1 MEERTLARVGA
12 VAAMAGA
19 VVGIVFNVLHPR
31 PEDIDSTLS
40 ELEMVE
46 DSGIW
51 LFDHYMLGI
60 AIALGLLGGVAISR
74 SYAEESARSW
84 GRFALVAQV
93 IGVAIGFLTISVDG
107 MIMDKVTDEWAAA
120 GGGTGTPEFVTAA
133 AVANVSL
140 GLFTALIGSLF
151 GLAATLFGLA
161 GLSSNTYPRWLGA
174 LVLAGGVLGFAA
186 GTIQFLGGISD
197 LSATILFLPASIAFT
212 VWLFASGWYLWQRTN
227 REPEVARAT
236 VP

>member
-19 VVGIVFNVLHPR
+19 VVGLVFNVLHPR
-31 PEDIDSTLS
+31 PDDIDSVLS
-40 ELEMVE
+40 ELEMVQ
-46 DSGIW
+46 DSSIW

-84 GRFALVAQV
+84 GRFALVAQI

-107 MIMDKVTDEWAAA
+107 MIMDKVTGEWAAA

-151 GLAATLFGLA
+151 GVTATLFGLA
-161 GLSSNTYPRWLGA
+161 GLSSATYPRWLGV

-186 GTIQFLGGISD
+186 ATIQFLGGISD
-197 LSATILFLPASIAFT
+197 LSATVLFLPASIAFT
-212 VWLFASGWYLWQRTN
+212 VWLFASGWYLWQRTS
-227 REPEVARAT
+227 REPEVTR
-236 VP
+236 VPVP

>member
-1 MEERTLARVGA
+1 MGERTLARVGA

-51 LFDHYMLGI
+51 LFDHYMLGL

-84 GRFALVAQV
+84 GRFALVAQIV
-93 IGVAIGFLTISVDG
+93 GVAIGFLTISVDG

-151 GLAATLFGLA
+151 GLTATLFGLA
-161 GLSSNTYPRWLGA
+161 GLSSKTYPRWLGA

-212 VWLFASGWYLWQRTN
+212 VWLFASGWYLWQRTSG
-227 REPEVARAT
+227 EPAVAEAT